1 MSFLLAFIILIKNF
15 KLTFIINNFIILFFI
30 FIYIIIIHR
39 LIKYSNKLANI
50 NYNIINNYYFELIII
65 IKNFKMS

>member
-15 KLTFIINNFIILFFI
+15 KLTFMRNNFIILFFI

-65 IKNFKMS
+65 IENFKMS